1 MKTPQSP
8 QTPLGRT
15 ALAGLGAAIL
25 ALTAACG
32 SSGGSFGSSSSGGG
46 NTDTGPLT
54 VLIGSSGPAE
64 TAAVQAAAAAYTKR
78 SGVKVTVIPAQNLQQ
93 QVSQG
98 FASGKPADVF
108 YLDTSTFQSYAKT
121 GALYAYASKIT
132 DSGDFY
138 PALTQS
144 FTYNGTFYCVPKDWS
159 TLGLAVNDADWSAA
173 GLTASDVPATWD
185 QLESVA
191 RKLTTGGRVG
201 LTIASDHAGVD
212 EFIYQNGGTLLSAD
226 KKTASF
232 DSSQNTQALAFVKK
246 LLGEGALKFPS
257 ALNAGWNGEA
267 FGKNAAAMTIVGNWL
282 DGAMKSDY
290 PNVKY
295 TVYPLPAGPSRVKA
309 TLSFTNCWGVP
320 AKSAHRD
327 AAVKLVDFLSS
338 GTQQMTFAKAF
349 GVMPSRQSVKDQ
361 WTAQFPA
368 DAAFLSGSSYAQP
381 DLALAGGTQ
390 AISDYDSKVAQLAS
404 TDPATLL
411 SNVQKNFEAV
421 IQQNQ

>member
-1 MKTPQSP
+1 MKNP
-8 QTPLGRT
+8 QTPLSRT
-15 ALAGLGAAIL
+15 ALIGLSAATL
-25 ALTAACG
+25 ALATACS
-32 SSGGSFGSSSSGGG
+32 SSGGFNNNSSSGGG
-46 NTDTGPLT
+46 SSTDTGPLT

-64 TAAVQAAAAAYTKR
+64 TAAVQAAAAAYTKQ

-108 YLDTSTFQSYAKT
+108 YLDTSSFQNYAKT
-121 GALYAYASKIT
+121 GALYAYASKISN
-132 DSGDFY
+132 SGDFY

-173 GLTASDVPATWD
+173 GLTTADVPTTWD
-185 QLESVA
+185 QLETVA
-191 RKLTTGGRVG
+191 KKLTTGGRVG

-212 EFIYQNGGTLLSAD
+212 EFLYQNGGTLLSAD
-226 KKTASF
+226 KKSASF
-232 DSSQNTQALAFVKK
+232 DSPQNQQALAFVKK

-282 DGAMKSDY
+282 DGSMKSDF

-295 TVYPLPAGPSRVKA
+295 TVYPLPAGPSGTKA
-309 TLSFTNCWGVP
+309 TLSFTNCWGIP

-327 AAVKLVDFLSS
+327 AAVKLVDFLAS
-338 GTQQMTFAKAF
+338 GTQQMAFAKAF
-349 GVMPSRQSVKDQ
+349 GVMPSRQSVKQQ

-368 DAAFLSGSSYAQP
+368 DAAFLDGSAYAQP
-381 DLALAGGTQ
+381 DLAIAGGTQ
-390 AISDYDSKVAQLAS
+390 VISDYDSKVTQLGT

-411 SNVQKNFEAV
+411 SAVQKNFEAL